1 MWIELPDEI
10 EEYLSNINSAMNK
23 SSLAINALFESM
35 LKGQHIVFATRK
47 LLSRIAE
54 LEYINPSN
62 RDFICW
68 IKQKYIYVYGC
79 KDVVEYKIRVISQ
92 QNTIRIIDKT
102 YEVPL
107 EYFYDFRESK
117 LLTENETDGVFF
129 LDIYNFVRAQK
140 RVSNF
145 FNVKFENDSCHGA
158 NVASK
163 ILQNAKEDRIA
174 VCILDSDREMKDAKL
189 GDTYKGANNSFNRIK
204 NNHIMLLKALGVREK
219 ENLFPPAAYM
229 LVCDENQIL
238 LKVLNHFA
246 KEENVIKYFDIKDG
260 VKLKKY
266 QIAGWKQYYSEV
278 IEELIREGGYKLPEI
293 VDGCNPEFICIEGI
307 GDKICDV
314 VCKVLLEDE
323 NVCKKVLKE
332 RGIPEEKRKSIME
345 TRKTIPQL
353 LPEYIY
359 DEWEQIHNLLFSWG
373 CCISE
378 KRLPNYQM

>member
-47 LLSRIAE
+47 LLSRIE
-54 LEYINPSN
+54 KLEYLNPSN

-79 KDVVEYKIRVISQ
+79 RDVVEYKIRVVSER
-92 QNTIRIIDKT
+92 NTISVKDKT

-117 LLTENETDGVFF
+117 LLTENETDGAFF
-129 LDIYNFVRAQK
+129 LDIYNFVRTQK
-140 RVSNF
+140 KVSDY

-163 ILQNAKEDRIA
+163 IIQNAKEDRIA
-174 VCILDSDREMKDAKL
+174 VCILDSDREMKGAKL
-189 GDTYKGANNSFNRIK
+189 GDTYRGANNSFKRIK
-204 NNHIMLLKALGVREK
+204 NNHIMLLEALGVREK
-219 ENLFPPAAYM
+219 ENLFPPTAYM

-238 LKVLNHFA
+238 LRVLEHFV
-246 KEENVIKYFDIKDG
+246 KEEKIIKYFDIKDG
-260 VKLKKY
+260 IKFKKY
-266 QIAGWKQYYSEV
+266 QIAGWQQYYNRV
-278 IEELIREGGYKLPEI
+278 IEELIQEGGYKSPNE
-293 VDGCNPEFICIEGI
+293 DEEYNPEFICLEGI
-307 GDKICDV
+307 GDKVCDV
-314 VCKVLLEDE
+314 VCKILLEDE
-323 NVCKKVLKE
+323 LVCEKILKE
-332 RGIPEEKRKSIME
+332 RGVSDEKKKNIME
-345 TRKTIPQL
+345 TRKIISQI
-353 LPEYIY
+353 LPKYLS

-373 CCISE
+373 CCIAE
-378 KRLPNYQM
+378 KRLPIYQM